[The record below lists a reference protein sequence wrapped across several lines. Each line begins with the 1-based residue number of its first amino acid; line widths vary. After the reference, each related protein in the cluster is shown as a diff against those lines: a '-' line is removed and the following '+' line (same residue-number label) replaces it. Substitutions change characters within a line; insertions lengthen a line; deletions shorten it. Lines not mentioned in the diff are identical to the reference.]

1 MNIIFGT
8 KEADLLRTRYVI
20 LELDTVTI
28 KSSNPITMYCAVE
41 NMPIDEISMLAHL
54 KDLHN
59 NLMTEYK
66 KKNWEFCEQAI
77 SHLLGRW
84 GKELDSF
91 YEILSQRIVIFKEN
105 DPGEDWT
112 GIVAK

>member
-8 KEADLLRTRYVI
+8 KEADLLKTRYII

-28 KSSNPITMYCAVE
+28 KSSNPLTLYCAVE
-41 NMPIDEISMLAHL
+41 NMPIDEISMLDHL
-54 KDLHN
+54 KDLHH
-59 NLMTEYK
+59 NLIAEYK

-91 YEILSQRIVIFKEN
+91 YDILSQRIVIFKEK